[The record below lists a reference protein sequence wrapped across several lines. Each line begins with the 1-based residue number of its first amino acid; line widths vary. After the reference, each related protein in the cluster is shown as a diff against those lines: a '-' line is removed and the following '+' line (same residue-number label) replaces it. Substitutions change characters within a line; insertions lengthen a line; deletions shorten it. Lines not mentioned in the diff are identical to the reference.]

1 MQAAVSFH
9 NLRHRAERA
18 EAQINAFLTHLAVKN
33 ACVMQ
38 HVGVAQ
44 LRQMLPLRS
53 RECCTAL
60 QTVLGCWADRPNYCS
75 ATTSQPEIAL

>member
-9 NLRHRAERA
+9 NIRHPAERA

-33 ACVMQ
+33 ACLMQ

-53 RECCTAL
+53 RECYAAI
-60 QTVLGCWADRPNYCS
+60 QDAFGPLGGS
-75 ATTSQPEIAL
+75 V